1 MGPLPARLRP
11 VPAPVGCAA
20 SARAPPLA
28 SHLLLDE
35 MVLCAHLKFVEVF
48 MHSLKY
54 VGVALT
60 AGIVGAA
67 VALLLAPQSGRETR
81 RKLGRRFEEE
91 SRRMSRTLQNEK
103 QNLMKKGREA
113 LDDVAEYVNDELTA
127 AQKKISKMLQA

>member
-1 MGPLPARLRP
+1 
-11 VPAPVGCAA
+11 
-20 SARAPPLA
+20 
-28 SHLLLDE
+28 
-35 MVLCAHLKFVEVF
+35 VEVF

-67 VALLLAPQSGRETR
+67 IALLLAPQSGRETR

-103 QNLMKKGREA
+103 ENLMKKGREA
-113 LDDVAEYVNDELTA
+113 LDDVAGYVNDELNA
-127 AQKKISKMLQA
+127 AQKKISKMVQA

>member
-1 MGPLPARLRP
+1 
-11 VPAPVGCAA
+11 
-20 SARAPPLA
+20 
-28 SHLLLDE
+28 
-35 MVLCAHLKFVEVF
+35 VEVF

-67 VALLLAPQSGRETR
+67 IALLLAPQSGRETR

-103 QNLMKKGREA
+103 ENLMKKGREA
-113 LDDVAEYVNDELTA
+113 LDDVAEYVNDELNA
-127 AQKKISKMLQA
+127 AQKKISKMVQA

>member
-1 MGPLPARLRP
+1 
-11 VPAPVGCAA
+11 
-20 SARAPPLA
+20 
-28 SHLLLDE
+28 
-35 MVLCAHLKFVEVF
+35 

-81 RKLGRRFEEE
+81 RKLGRRLEEE
-91 SRRMSRTLQNEK
+91 SQRMSRTLQNEK

-127 AQKKISKMLQA
+127 AQKKISKMVQA

>member
-1 MGPLPARLRP
+1 L
-11 VPAPVGCAA
+11 
-20 SARAPPLA
+20 
-28 SHLLLDE
+28 
-35 MVLCAHLKFVEVF
+35 VEVF

-67 VALLLAPQSGRETR
+67 IALLLAPQSGRETR

-103 QNLMKKGREA
+103 ENLMKKGREA
-113 LDDVAEYVNDELTA
+113 LDDVAEYVNDELNA
-127 AQKKISKMLQA
+127 AQKKISKMVQA

>member
-1 MGPLPARLRP
+1 L
-11 VPAPVGCAA
+11 
-20 SARAPPLA
+20 
-28 SHLLLDE
+28 
-35 MVLCAHLKFVEVF
+35 VEVF
-48 MHSLKY
+48 MNSLKY

-103 QNLMKKGREA
+103 ENLMKKGREA
-113 LDDVAEYVNDELTA
+113 LDDVAEYVNEELNS
-127 AQKKISKMLQA
+127 AQKKISKMVQA